1 MITEAKVKQWIAQEF
16 RVRQVPTSE
25 VIRAIGRSEAV
36 KAVMNGSLQYVVQT
50 TDATS
55 TAAITI
61 SVDDYFGG
69 KLRVEVIGVE
79 DSGAGSLAGEQVL
92 KFWKDTT
99 LNLGIPSDI
108 LPLDSDIAGATYSVN
123 NVSDS
128 IEVTITGVAATVIN
142 WILRIDIL
150 QTNATTLP

>member
-1 MITEAKVKQWIAQEF
+1 
-16 RVRQVPTSE
+16 
-25 VIRAIGRSEAV
+25 
-36 KAVMNGSLQYVVQT
+36 MNGSLQYVVQT